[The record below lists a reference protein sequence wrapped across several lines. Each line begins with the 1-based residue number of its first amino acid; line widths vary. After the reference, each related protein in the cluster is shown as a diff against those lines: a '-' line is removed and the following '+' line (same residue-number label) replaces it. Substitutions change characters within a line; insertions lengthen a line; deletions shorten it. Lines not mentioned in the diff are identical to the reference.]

1 MKRTE
6 KKAKIQYQLIKLMI
20 KQVFT
25 KNSTNN
31 GKLMRL
37 LNLIFGVKINKIRL
51 LKAKTYKNL

>member
-1 MKRTE
+1 
-6 KKAKIQYQLIKLMI
+6 MI